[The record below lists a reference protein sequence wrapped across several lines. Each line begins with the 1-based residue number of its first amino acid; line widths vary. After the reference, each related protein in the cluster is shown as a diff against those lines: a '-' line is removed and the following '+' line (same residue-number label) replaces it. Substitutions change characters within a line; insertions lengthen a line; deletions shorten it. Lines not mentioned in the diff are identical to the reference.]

1 MILPIWPANGNKLTL
16 DLSLIY
22 VLPILI
28 QNLCILYQIRNLKFF
43 TNHCLCHLSLGN
55 KLTLDLSR
63 YIWKSLAGETSCCNF
78 FLIANLTWVGPEI
91 SKMCNL
97 WGNSLKLGRIRQMR
111 HCLWKNLVW
120 RSGNA
125 LLVCFILL
133 MILPIWPANG
143 SWRMCYLYWFLPRT
157 FGFCIEIRWN
167 FSHITVPLSL

>member
-1 MILPIWPANGNKLTL
+1 MFHLAYDFAHLACKWL
-16 DLSLIY
+16 Y
-22 VLPILI
+22 
-28 QNLCILYQIRNLKFF
+28 LCATYIDSEPLHFVSKSVEIF
-43 TNHCLCHLSLGN
+43 HASLCHWSLGN

-78 FLIANLTWVGPEI
+78 LPDCYLAWVWPEI
-91 SKMCNL
+91 SKMVNL

-143 SWRMCYLYWFLPRT
+143 SLYVLPILIQNLWILHRNLLKFFT
-157 FGFCIEIRWN
+157 HHCATGLFGIN
-167 FSHITVPLSL
+167 